1 MVLKLAE
8 KTLELRE
15 KALPYQHPDTL
26 SSMYD
31 VARAHYD
38 LRNYDDAEGQADQLY
53 PLDKRIFSEMSP
65 QTIQTLLLKADARF
79 KIGRRDEAEPLL
91 SRATDLYSRAGI
103 YDNTFGKLSEIYIY
117 RMKYPDAV
125 LTLRLAL
132 RDSQKVSGTDRT
144 TLDAMV
150 FLAFSLFYMAD
161 YDEAEPVARKAVIE
175 GKGIFGAADSQTVKP
190 QILLEKI
197 KIAIRD
203 IDLERIPRNRASIG
217 HALNAKLPFM
227 CQISNWLDFPPRL
240 FLAVELTGA
249 TDIENVFGTM
259 Y

>member
-1 MVLKLAE
+1 MRNRQGDNNGALQLALSA
-8 KTLELRE
+8 KDVFQ
-15 KALPYQHPDTL
+15 QH
-26 SSMYD
+26 
-31 VARAHYD
+31 RASQYSIWCM
-38 LRNYDDAEGQADQLY
+38 QL
-53 PLDKRIFSEMSP
+53 I
-65 QTIQTLLLKADARF
+65 A
-79 KIGRRDEAEPLL
+79 
-91 SRATDLYSRAGI
+91 
-103 YDNTFGKLSEIYIY
+103 EIYIY

-144 TLDAMV
+144 KLDVMV

-227 CQISNWLDFPPRL
+227 CQISNWRARL
-240 FLAVELTGA
+240 SPKTLLSS
-249 TDIENVFGTM
+249 GT
-259 Y
+259 YRGR